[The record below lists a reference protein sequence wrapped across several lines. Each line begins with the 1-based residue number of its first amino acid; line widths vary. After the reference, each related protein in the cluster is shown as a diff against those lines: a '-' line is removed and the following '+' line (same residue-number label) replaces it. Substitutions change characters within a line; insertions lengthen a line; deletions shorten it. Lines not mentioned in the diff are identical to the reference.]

1 MKVAQ
6 MEKLRLRMVL
16 PVRSLLLI
24 SLLTVGGAAFQDPPP
39 PDKNLIGRWQVN
51 LILSGGRQTNL
62 EFQAQPKGIGSF
74 RIPEPDNQAVPATW
88 SQTTNDRVNFSGEI
102 EQQFSA
108 CCRETGTLIF
118 KGKFKSNN
126 TITGK
131 AIFIATT
138 ENEENFTGYMSTVGT
153 FTATRVP

>member
-6 MEKLRLRMVL
+6 MEKLRPLS
-16 PVRSLLLI
+16 SLLLL
-24 SLLTVGGAAFQDPPP
+24 SLLAVVSAAFQSPSP
-39 PDKNLIGRWQVN
+39 PDKNLIGRWQVTFT
-51 LILSGGRQTNL
+51 LSGGSPANL
-62 EFQAQPKGIGSF
+62 EFEAQAKGNGSF
-74 RIPEPDNQAVPATW
+74 RMSVPDSQLVPATW

-102 EQQFSA
+102 EQHFSA

-126 TITGK
+126 TISGK

-138 ENEENFTGYMSTVGT
+138 EHEENFTGYMSTVGT
-153 FTATRVP
+153 FTATRK